1 MLNSGKI
8 PEGRPLVLV
17 IASAL
22 SDKGREEALQ
32 RSIIEAL
39 SKL

>member
-1 MLNSGKI
+1 MLNSGRI
-8 PEGRPLVLV
+8 PEGRPLVLL
-17 IASAL
+17 IALAL
-22 SDKGREEALQ
+22 PDKGRDEALQ